1 MTPDRSSDDEMT
13 SPEDFERTLSQTLLA
28 ALQVGVDPR
37 GTWVFRTDGVSPDLE
52 VMVHELD
59 DGESAD

>member
-1 MTPDRSSDDEMT
+1 MT